1 MSMVHL
7 HLTFA
12 GVVTIAILAVAL
24 MVRKSPYAQ
33 EPGLRAPANALLALL
48 VLQLLLGVGTW
59 MANYALPWSETTGAF
74 ARYVIAAKGYWESM
88 LVTAHQATGSLL
100 IASST
105 WLICRVGR
113 RQFSLVENRDPLNN
127 PQTTGALPQSISAV

>member
-1 MSMVHL
+1 
-7 HLTFA
+7 
-12 GVVTIAILAVAL
+12 
-24 MVRKSPYAQ
+24 MVRKSPYVQ
-33 EPGLRAPANALLALL
+33 EPGLREPANALLGLL
-48 VLQLLLGVGTW
+48 ILQLLLGIGTW
-59 MANYALPWSETTGAF
+59 MANYALPWSETTGEL

-105 WLICRVGR
+105 WLICRVAR

-127 PQTTGALPQSISAV
+127 PQTTRSLPQSISAV